1 MTRYSVDSDE
11 VLTAATH
18 ARATIQRINAD
29 VATLNSQLLALG
41 GSWSGPA
48 ATAFHSVHQS
58 WRNTQVAVEESLG
71 ALGVGAPL
79 GTPTPSD
86 LVDLEVHSSHTTGGV
101 TGGCWSGLRLLRD
114 NCLSG
119 EE

>member
-11 VLTAATH
+11 VLTAAAH

-48 ATAFHSVHQS
+48 AAAFQSVHQS
-58 WRNTQVAVEESLG
+58 WRNTQVAVEESLSALTHSLASAG
-71 ALGVGAPL
+71 AHYRDMELANQ
-79 GTPTPSD
+79 
-86 LVDLEVHSSHTTGGV
+86 
-101 TGGCWSGLRLLRD
+101 RLFSR
-114 NCLSG
+114 
-119 EE
+119 